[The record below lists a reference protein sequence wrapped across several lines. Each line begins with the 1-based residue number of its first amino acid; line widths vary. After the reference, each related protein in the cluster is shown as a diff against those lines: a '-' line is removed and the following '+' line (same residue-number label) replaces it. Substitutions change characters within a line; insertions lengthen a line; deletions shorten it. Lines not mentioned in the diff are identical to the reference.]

1 MAFFNKKQDVIDFQ
15 LTPTGRRQ
23 LSKGVLKPVY
33 YEFYDDDILYD
44 IEYTDATSEEQNNIQ
59 TRIKSNTPSFKGN
72 ARFIGASG
80 SSTTKFNSFNNKILE
95 DNSPNQYVFDNAY
108 FPALGTFDSMRQDAP
123 YFDIVVLNS
132 KPSGLVTSSYQPI
145 SGAVQRI
152 PQIEIS
158 CSYKFWYLEKEK
170 LVYRLDDPLVISIE
184 EKNTVLKDFTDN
196 FEVQVFEITGST
208 LLPPKKFILEDKT
221 SPKSFAEKSEET
233 LKILK
238 LNQEVTNRI
247 SEQLTVLIDDVYENS
262 HGVKFNSNQK
272 LFTDGDPL
280 DPTFDGYDAKTGKK
294 GKKSNTKPVECK
306 DDS

>member
-23 LSKGVLKPVY
+23 LSNGVLKPVY
-33 YEFYDDDILYD
+33 YEFYDDDIIYD
-44 IEYTDATSEEQNNIQ
+44 IEYTNATSEEQNNIQ

-80 SSTTKFNSFNNKILE
+80 SSTTKFNNFNNKVLE

-108 FPALGTFDSMRQDAP
+108 FTPLGTFDSMRQQAP
-123 YFDIVVLNS
+123 YFDIAVLNS
-132 KPSGLVTSSYQPI
+132 KPSGLVTSSYQSI
-145 SGAVQRI
+145 SGAAQRI

-158 CSYKFWYLEKEK
+158 CSYKFWYLEKEN
-170 LVYRLDDPLVISIE
+170 LVYRLEDPLVLSIE

-196 FEVQVFEITGST
+196 FEVQVFEITGTT

-221 SPKSFAEKSEET
+221 SPKSFSEKSAET

-238 LNQEVTNRI
+238 LNQEVTNRV
-247 SEQLTVLIDDVYENS
+247 SEQLVVLLDDIYENDL
-262 HGVKFNSNQK
+262 GVKFNSNQK
-272 LFTDGDPL
+272 LIMSGDPT
-280 DPTFDGYDAKTGKK
+280 DETNTGDTGGTGAGG
-294 GKKSNTKPVECK
+294 GKSPVKCK